1 MNQVMHIFKKDMRHH
16 WIEIGLC
23 QAALVAYVWHEIQ
36 EWTSRELYVG
46 SSRFLSLPTVIYL
59 ALPITWWFLISRVV
73 QSESLVGDRQFWITR
88 PYEWKKLL
96 AAKALMILLFIN
108 LPLFCAQIFL
118 LLKAGFAPWPYLPGV
133 WFMQLMLILMPFVP
147 ILAMAAVTR
156 NIAQGLLGVL
166 GIILFIAG
174 MLALDEYM
182 PEAAAAEA
190 NISDWMQGAMV
201 IIACIMAIGVQYR
214 WRKTARARMFLASAP
229 VALLVL
235 FAAGPYLVHGE
246 SDYPELTGSSAPFQ
260 AALYGKPSVP
270 KTPPDKDED
279 VTLLIPIVTPGP
291 QAGYMAQIKG
301 ARLHLENQEG
311 VRWDSKWQGASNFFL
326 PGENRWMQ
334 DFKLSYKEFEKMKS
348 LQFKATVSL
357 KFEIFQDHEAS
368 QIKVGRG
375 EFEIPGVGRCH
386 LDEKSLNSISCHSP
400 LVKPEKVLVKVQS
413 ADSTC
418 PPSQEE
424 NDDEDSSPAT
434 PANITAFA
442 WESNGDERPAEY
454 GINPVETFT
463 LYMRERDKYASS
475 VRICPG
481 TPLLLSFPIFNQSAR
496 TEFEI
501 DHFNLEEYR
510 QEPFR
515 FSFGGFTVRRKQSK

>member
-1 MNQVMHIFKKDMRHH
+1 MNQIVHIFRKDVRHH
-16 WIEIGLC
+16 WIEIAIC
-23 QAALVAYVWHEIQ
+23 QAALVAYVWHEIWG
-36 EWTSRELYVG
+36 WTSRELYLG
-46 SSRFLSLPTVIYL
+46 SSRFLSLPTVIYV

-96 AAKALMILLFIN
+96 AAKTLMILFFIN

-118 LLKAGFAPWPYLPGV
+118 LLKAGFALWPYLPGV
-133 WFMQLMLILMPFVP
+133 LFMQLMLILIPFVP
-147 ILAMAAVTR
+147 IMAMAAVTR

-174 MLALDEYM
+174 MLALDTYM

-190 NISDWMQGAMV
+190 NISDWMQGALV
-201 IIACIMAIGVQYR
+201 IIACIMAIGVQFR
-214 WRKTARARMFLASAP
+214 WRKTGRARMFLASAP
-229 VALLVL
+229 VALFVL
-235 FAAGPYLVHGE
+235 FIATPYLVRGE
-246 SDYPELTGSSAPFQ
+246 NDSPVLSGSSAPLQ
-260 AALYGKPSVP
+260 AALNQKPP
-270 KTPPDKDED
+270 APTAPPDKDED
-279 VTLLIPIVTPGP
+279 VTISVPIVALGP
-291 QAGYMAQIKG
+291 PAGYMAQIKA

-311 VRWDSKWQGASNFFL
+311 LRWDSKWQGAYNSFL
-326 PGENRWMQ
+326 PSENRWIQ

-357 KFEIFQDHEAS
+357 KVEIFQDHDAR

-386 LDEKSLNSISCHSP
+386 LEAKSLNSVLCHSP
-400 LVKPEKVLVKVQS
+400 LVKPESVFIKVRS

-418 PPSQEE
+418 APSQ
-424 NDDEDSSPAT
+424 DDEEDSTPAT
-434 PANITAFA
+434 PVNITAFA
-442 WESNGDERPAEY
+442 WELNGDARPAEY
-454 GINPVETFT
+454 GLNPVESFT
-463 LYMRERDKYASS
+463 LYMKERDKYASS

-481 TPLLLSFPIFNQSAR
+481 TPLTLSFPIFSQFAR

-501 DHFNLEEYR
+501 NQFNLEEYR

-515 FSFGGFTVRRKQSK
+515 FRFGGITLRK